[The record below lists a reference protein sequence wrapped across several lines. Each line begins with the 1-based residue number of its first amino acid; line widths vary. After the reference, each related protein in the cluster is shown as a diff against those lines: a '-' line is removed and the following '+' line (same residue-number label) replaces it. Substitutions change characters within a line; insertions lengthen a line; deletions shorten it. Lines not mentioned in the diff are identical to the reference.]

1 MSAIK
6 VDTYGGSYNKETSV
20 NFYSSQV
27 SVRFPAM
34 PTEITYKMPESAA
47 FEVYSYT
54 SQLDDLFFKLKKI
67 SPDAALELKT
77 QLRDEIWPD
86 DSSEAKR
93 IEQDFKAEMDEI
105 VSHLTALLKAK
116 MLAFVEEKV
125 SLQHRDAQRVIEK
138 YRAILQDKLG
148 E

>member
-34 PTEITYKMPESAA
+34 PTEITYKLPDDAA
-47 FEVYSYT
+47 FEVYTYT

-67 SPDAALELKT
+67 SPDTALELKT

-86 DSSEAKR
+86 DGGDVER
-93 IEQDFKAEMDEI
+93 VETEFKAEMDEI
-105 VSHLTALLKAK
+105 VSHLTALLKAR

-125 SLQHRDAQRVIEK
+125 SMQHYSAKQIIEK